1 MAPEFASH
9 PAHHFFGSSSLLSPQ
24 FYSHGVSV
32 HPGSRLVFTSGQ
44 LGQRK
49 DGSFPKTYK
58 DEVHLGFDNLAAV
71 LKAGGADIRDVTKLT
86 WYCVDWNFE
95 EAHNLLEPLM
105 EFLTNSYGF
114 RSRPSTT
121 LVPVPKLAVPEAR
134 FEVEAVAATGGFT
147 ESWSDGAGR
156 IDNYVAPIK
165 VDVVVVGGGFSG
177 LQAAYDV
184 QKAGFQ
190 CMLLEAKSRIGGRS
204 HTIQLASGKGLVE
217 LGAAFINKTTQ
228 PKIYALTQKFGLEC
242 VPQYK
247 IGDSIWQLTDGVIHR
262 VAGVE
267 LPEVRKDNP
276 RFRSFTN
283 GLSYQI
289 LTNPIYTIC

>member
-9 PAHHFFGSSSLLSPQ
+9 PVHHFFDSSSLPDPQ

-49 DGSFPKTYK
+49 DGSFPETYK
-58 DEVHLGFDNLAAV
+58 DEVRLGFDNLAAV
-71 LKAGGADIRDVTKLT
+71 LKAGGANIRDVTKLT

-95 EAHNLLEPLM
+95 EAQNLLEPLM
-105 EFLTNSYGF
+105 EFLTDSYGL
-114 RSRPSTT
+114 RSRPITT
-121 LVPVPKLAVPEAR
+121 LVPVPRLAVPGAR
-134 FEVEAVAATGGFT
+134 FEVEAVAATGEST
-147 ESWSDGAGR
+147 QSWSDGAGR
-156 IDNYVAPIK
+156 IDHYVAPIK
-165 VDVVVVGGGFSG
+165 ADVVVVGGGFSG

-184 QKAGFQ
+184 QKAGFH

-228 PKIYALTQKFGLEC
+228 PKVYDLTQRFGLDC
-242 VPQYK
+242 VPQYQ
-247 IGDSIWQLTDGVIHR
+247 IGDSIWQQTDGVAWR
-262 VAGVE
+262 SAGAE
-267 LPEVRKDNP
+267 LPMVRKDHP
-276 RFRSFTN
+276 SFRSFTDS
-283 GLSYQI
+283 LSHQI
-289 LTNPIYTIC
+289 LTNPI